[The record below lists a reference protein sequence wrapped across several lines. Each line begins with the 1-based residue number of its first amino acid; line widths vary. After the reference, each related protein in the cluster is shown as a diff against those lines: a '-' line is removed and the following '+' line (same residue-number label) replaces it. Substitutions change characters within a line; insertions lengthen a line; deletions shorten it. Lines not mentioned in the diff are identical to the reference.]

1 MRLFR
6 MLLETKRV
14 EEHMSLSLLIL
25 SETSN
30 RSAMPPYCSQG
41 MTRVSLP
48 EKWEV
53 IRSGSVMYTR
63 SFSRRTTVKLGK
75 EDNHET
81 PCNEELCEGNVRM
94 FYAYP
99 VDGHNSRL
107 CDGETRCRFC
117 RALSSCDSGRLGHL
131 QVVLHCEPPEREC

>member
-1 MRLFR
+1 
-6 MLLETKRV
+6 
-14 EEHMSLSLLIL
+14 
-25 SETSN
+25 
-30 RSAMPPYCSQG
+30 
-41 MTRVSLP
+41 
-48 EKWEV
+48 
-53 IRSGSVMYTR
+53 MY
-63 SFSRRTTVKLGK
+63 
-75 EDNHET
+75 
-81 PCNEELCEGNVRM
+81 EELCEGNVRM